1 MLTGFFMNKAVAKHL
16 ADPYNRIKYCYAFLK
31 EDDAEMYN
39 KAMRRIYHFVSVVS
53 DCEAHYWNEQH

>member
-1 MLTGFFMNKAVAKHL
+1 
-16 ADPYNRIKYCYAFLK
+16 
-31 EDDAEMYN
+31 MYT

>member
-1 MLTGFFMNKAVAKHL
+1 MNKAVAKHL

-53 DCEAHYWNEQH
+53 DCEAHY